1 MPAKKRNQLSN
12 HILKTETMDKLALNT
27 TYSPKL
33 NQVELQL
40 FEASKSKT
48 VLDLLKENESETV
61 KTINQLVSSNLN
73 SLGQKPKTANE
84 ISLIVIGLIE
94 EIETYFKSLTM
105 QELKLAS
112 NFGIRGEFGEF
123 MGLNVI
129 TYHSFIK
136 TFLNGEKR
144 KDAILKQIEHLA
156 EQKRVKSAEE
166 IAQIEKEFWENE
178 TKRISEFKKT
188 GVLKTDSYERLY
200 KIYESA
206 GKISLSN
213 SEKWDYFEKARLKVV
228 ESLKLEAQD
237 SMKPK
242 PIIEQIKRI
251 ESKQTTKLDDLK
263 IADLACKMAIEDFY
277 KKSI

>member
-1 MPAKKRNQLSN
+1 
-12 HILKTETMDKLALNT
+12 MDKLALNT

>member
-1 MPAKKRNQLSN
+1 
-12 HILKTETMDKLALNT
+12 MDKLALNT

-144 KDAILKQIEHLA
+144 KDAILKQIKFQEEQNRIKSPTEIKQIEIEFWNN
-156 EQKRVKSAEE
+156 EQKR
-166 IAQIEKEFWENE
+166 IIEY
-178 TKRISEFKKT
+178 KKT
-188 GVLKTDSYERLY
+188 GILKTDNYERLY

-263 IADLACKMAIEDFY
+263 IADYACRLAIEDFY